1 MAGILYDASTTD
13 ASNSA
18 FAGVNLGESVMN
30 PSDVND
36 FIRAHLG
43 AQKRFLLDLG
53 GTGTVGGTA
62 TAITLTANQAF
73 DAYGTSTADI
83 PDGAI
88 IAFKAGSASAAGG
101 TTININTIGTKKVLT
116 QSGAAIAAGD
126 WVSGAFVML
135 RYDTAADTGTG
146 AWILLNRAAGR
157 VNGTATNDDAVAG
170 YVGEEIKSEITSGS
184 AVAISN
190 ATAANITSISLT
202 AGDWDVDGNV
212 VIATAVGTTSSSQR
226 GWIHT
231 TSATPPTLGSGA
243 GFLLATAIGAA
254 GFFTMPTG
262 TVRMSL
268 SGTTTVYLGVS
279 AGIAGGAG
287 TTAYGYIRARRRR

>member
-53 GTGTVGGTA
+53 GTGTVAGSA

-83 PDGAI
+83 PNGAI
-88 IAFKAGSASAAGG
+88 CAFKAGSASAAGG
-101 TTININTIGTKKVLT
+101 TTLNVNSIGTKKVLT

-126 WVSGAFVML
+126 WVSGAFVLL
-135 RYDTAADTGTG
+135 RYDSAADTGTG

-170 YVGEEIKSEITSGS
+170 YVGEFLETVVASGS
-184 AVAISN
+184 AVALSN
-190 ATAANITSISLT
+190 NTAANVTSKSFT
-202 AGDWDVDGNV
+202 AGDWDIWGDI
-212 VIATAVGTTSSSQR
+212 VILTSPGT
-226 GWIHT
+226 T
-231 TSATPPTLGSGA
+231 TSAQRGGISQTSATFDTLPA
-243 GFLLATAIGAA
+243 GGQVINLHAQGNNTTVAFGVGPVRVSLA
-254 GFFTMPTG
+254 
-262 TVRMSL
+262 S
-268 SGTTTVYLGVS
+268 TTTVYLV
-279 AGIAGGAG
+279 ALATIAGGAG
-287 TTAYGYIRARRRR
+287 VTAYGGIHGRRVR